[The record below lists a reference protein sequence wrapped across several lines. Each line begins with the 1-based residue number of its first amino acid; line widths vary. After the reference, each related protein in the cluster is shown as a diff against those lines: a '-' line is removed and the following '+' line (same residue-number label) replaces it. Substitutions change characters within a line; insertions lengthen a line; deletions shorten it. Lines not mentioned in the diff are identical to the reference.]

1 MKIKPV
7 TGNSITVNPPMKT
20 ISSQAGFAA
29 LSKACAFAEEIISK
43 YGNQIDDYTSTGA
56 FVFLKAFQENKQH
69 RKSLRDDFLIALKL
83 MISRQLIVLGK
94 IPAVG
99 EGRLLIES
107 YDRRISEI
115 MLRLKG
121 QERLLWA
128 QLIRADK
135 LIKNEEQL
143 TSFIH
148 SSEIQRGTHSETLA
162 FVGIAELIH
171 QAENASAALEPA
183 RSFHVH
189 DYDFSSEPVFV
200 FNKQRTELT
209 VSDDADVGLP
219 AVSNID
225 IENAHYTSGDSLIYK
240 TDNTEAK
247 ISENSV
253 SETTYTAEK
262 ESSEQSV
269 ESENIISKTTQEQ
282 FTLENTL
289 NAHTEQAR
297 YHDGDSLIF
306 KSKNSESNVS
316 GSTEHTE
323 NITNAST
330 VNQGQTVVENVL
342 DVHTE
347 QARYKDG
354 DSLIFKSEDS
364 ESNVSE
370 STEYTE
376 NITNASTVN
385 QGQTVVENVLD
396 VHTEN
401 ARYQDGDSLIFKSEN
416 SESNVSEST
425 EYTENITSTSTA
437 SQEQT
442 VVENVLD
449 VHTENARYNDG
460 DSLIFKS
467 KNSESNV
474 SESTEY
480 TENITNISTVNQGQT
495 VVENVLDVH
504 TENARY
510 QDGDSLIFKSEK
522 SESNVSESTE
532 YSENITNTSTANQE
546 QTAVENVLDVHTEN
560 ARYHDGDSLILKSE
574 NNEVNTFGLTENSVQ
589 SAAHETAAALPVNA
603 SDRPAAAPLSDESMQ
618 LSMNTFMS
626 AGAQYFSKLFHKNS
640 GRSFYL
646 NSLFKETLSGLQ
658 KNSDH
663 SMILRAAFMLNH
675 PENAEEKN
683 REIILNAAET
693 VFRKQVDI
701 SQLPELIRTRLSDT
715 ERTTLLYSTAKELSR
730 QSGITDSRSVL
741 TFLYEDRLLRLINS
755 HGSMPI
761 HDVEL
766 SFYPSA
772 NELKLYYH
780 HTSFQRMSE
789 EIESILR
796 FSADSAA
803 LQGRIG
809 SGNAVLQSRID
820 RENAALQSRQNS
832 ENAALQN
839 RIYAKNISTVLQ
851 NTQEIFDRQTPTKVL
866 PDYIINN
873 FSLVK
878 AVNAPRFGSR
888 RFGYSGYPLHNAAEM
903 DTVVLRRERALRRAA
918 SAEKAG
924 SAYRAADVLYRHN
937 KMTGGI
943 ALISERYPQTG
954 ADTFLNAEGGSGGSN
969 LSLRSAAETY
979 GEDAAAYS
987 GTAAAL
993 SLREQPRSIQAP
1005 SPANTAQKPS
1015 VPNTQELV
1023 NRFGNLIDGADYT
1036 GASMDVTAQSDN
1048 KAVAKGLRELSAR
1061 LNKAESQALSN
1072 AEQLKTLQK
1081 KQIELENS
1089 SLKSRDIRQLSDD
1102 VINRLR
1108 KQLRLDRSRY
1118 TNQ

>member
-1 MKIKPV
+1 M
-7 TGNSITVNPPMKT
+7 
-20 ISSQAGFAA
+20 
-29 LSKACAFAEEIISK
+29 
-43 YGNQIDDYTSTGA
+43 
-56 FVFLKAFQENKQH
+56 
-69 RKSLRDDFLIALKL
+69 
-83 MISRQLIVLGK
+83 
-94 IPAVG
+94 
-99 EGRLLIES
+99 
-107 YDRRISEI
+107 
-115 MLRLKG
+115 
-121 QERLLWA
+121 
-128 QLIRADK
+128 
-135 LIKNEEQL
+135 
-143 TSFIH
+143 
-148 SSEIQRGTHSETLA
+148 
-162 FVGIAELIH
+162 
-171 QAENASAALEPA
+171 
-183 RSFHVH
+183 
-189 DYDFSSEPVFV
+189 
-200 FNKQRTELT
+200 
-209 VSDDADVGLP
+209 
-219 AVSNID
+219 
-225 IENAHYTSGDSLIYK
+225 
-240 TDNTEAK
+240 
-247 ISENSV
+247 
-253 SETTYTAEK
+253 
-262 ESSEQSV
+262 
-269 ESENIISKTTQEQ
+269 
-282 FTLENTL
+282 
-289 NAHTEQAR
+289 
-297 YHDGDSLIF
+297 
-306 KSKNSESNVS
+306 
-316 GSTEHTE
+316 
-323 NITNAST
+323 
-330 VNQGQTVVENVL
+330 L

-401 ARYQDGDSLIFKSEN
+401 ARYQDGDSLIFKSESSESNVSGSTEYTENITNTSTVNREQTVVENVLDVHTENARYNDGDSLIFKSKN

-425 EYTENITSTSTA
+425 EHTENITNASTA

-449 VHTENARYNDG
+449 VHTEQTRYQDG

-789 EIESILR
+789 EIESILS